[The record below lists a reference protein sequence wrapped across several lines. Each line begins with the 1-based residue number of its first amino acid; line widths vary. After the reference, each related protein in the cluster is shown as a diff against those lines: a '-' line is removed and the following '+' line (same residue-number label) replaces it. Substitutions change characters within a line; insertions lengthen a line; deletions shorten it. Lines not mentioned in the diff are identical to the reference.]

1 MLKFNIDG
9 ASRGNPNLSGIGG
22 VLRKGRARFWGVS
35 MWSRVEGFNEGT
47 MVVGCGK
54 IFGLVQMEM
63 GGEYGLEKIVRP
75 RKEVEESGESMLHL
89 LCSLCY
95 IYYVIS

>member
-35 MWSRVEGFNEGT
+35 MWSRVEGFNEGSEEG
-47 MVVGCGK
+47 VGRPAEEG
-54 IFGLVQMEM
+54 G
-63 GGEYGLEKIVRP
+63 GGEWRVHATFA
-75 RKEVEESGESMLHL
+75 M
-89 LCSLCY
+89 
-95 IYYVIS
+95 